1 MNQRTATQGQ
11 SLLQEHIQGLEKRY
25 GKGVVMRLGE
35 SKVVDVLSIST
46 GSLGLDKA
54 LGVGG
59 LPCGR
64 IVEIYGPESTGKTT
78 LALHAIAETQK
89 KGGTAVLIDSEH
101 AFDEA
106 YAQALGIVTKDLF
119 ISQPDHGEQ
128 ALDIA
133 DNLIRS
139 GEVDMVVIDS
149 VAALVPK
156 SELTGELGELKV
168 GAQARLM
175 SQALRR
181 LTGIIHKTGAICIFI
196 NQLRQKI
203 GVMFGN
209 PETTPGGNALKFYAS
224 VRIDVRRG
232 SQIKEGDVAIGH
244 LLKAKVVKNKV
255 GAPFKVAQMDLIY
268 GKGISKMG
276 ELADLAIGLELI
288 KRSGAWFSYGEKK
301 IGQGKQAMLK
311 WLACHPDI
319 CNELYKKVR

>member
-1 MNQRTATQGQ
+1 
-11 SLLQEHIQGLEKRY
+11 
-25 GKGVVMRLGE
+25 MRLGE
-35 SKVVDVLSIST
+35 RKVVDVPSIST
-46 GSLGLDKA
+46 GSLGLDRA

-64 IVEIYGPESTGKTT
+64 IVEIYGPESAGKTT

-106 YAQALGIVTKDLF
+106 YAQALGIVTKDLL
-119 ISQPDHGEQ
+119 ISQPDYGEQ

-139 GEVDMVVIDS
+139 GGVDMVVIDS

-156 SELTGELGELKV
+156 SELTGELGELKL

-224 VRIDVRRG
+224 IRIDVRRG
-232 SQIKEGDVAIGH
+232 SQIKQGDVGIGH

-268 GKGISKMG
+268 GKGISKIR
-276 ELADLAIGLELI
+276 ELADLAIDLELI
-288 KRSGAWFSYGEKK
+288 KRSGAWFSYGGEK
-301 IGQGKQAMLK
+301 IGQGKQAMLT
-311 WLACHPDI
+311 WLATHPDI
-319 CNELYKKVR
+319 CNELYKKV